1 MKIYAVLIQ
10 WTPQTQFMAQESA
23 LSSLRLERDELAG
36 EKAALLDKCSISESQ
51 LQDVKVCTH
60 IAQHKRI
67 VQHIKYC
74 TTAQT
79 QLKDQEHTL
88 SSLTFERDQLVK
100 TKTALQ
106 DRVASTESRIHELQV

>member
-51 LQDVKVCTH
+51 LQNVKVCT
-60 IAQHKRI
+60 
-67 VQHIKYC
+67 
-74 TTAQT
+74 
-79 QLKDQEHTL
+79 
-88 SSLTFERDQLVK
+88 
-100 TKTALQ
+100 
-106 DRVASTESRIHELQV
+106 ASAPLHRLN